1 MQKYLELLIELLRP
15 DDDPNIVNMKK
26 NYLAAW
32 TKIGQ
37 RWDRSL
43 EIFHKVWFIFSAYD
57 ELLPWKISLDE
68 FLATGDITS
77 NRKIFPNN
85 RKSSLEVLH
94 SIIDWKEAY
103 TNTLIIFDLISFLT
117 FSDNEKQV
125 IQNRAKTNNNEL
137 IFC

>member
-1 MQKYLELLIELLRP
+1 MQKYLELLLELLRP
-15 DDDPNIVNMKK
+15 DDDPDIVNMKK

-32 TKIGQ
+32 AKIEQ
-37 RWDRSL
+37 RWDRNL

-57 ELLPWKISLDE
+57 ELLQWKNSLDE

-77 NRKIFPNN
+77 NRKIVPNN
-85 RKSSLEVLH
+85 KKSSLEILH
-94 SIIDWKEAY
+94 SIIDWKEVY
-103 TNTLIIFDLISFLT
+103 TNTLLILDLISFLT
-117 FSDNEKQV
+117 FSDNEKQT